1 MEVNCFLRK
10 SQKKYR
16 IILIKGSKVL
26 TEEENVQILSIQIFN
41 GVVKERE
48 ILINEDHL
56 LENVM
61 NIDDLIL
68 LATEKCKRHP
78 SILKIKE
85 KNKIQNQFRL
95 KHVTSKQ
102 VKRIIKDI
110 EHQKPT
116 QKGDIPVKVTKEN
129 ILIFIFSRLSQM
141 FNLYIDKGLF
151 PNELKQAI
159 ITPIY
164 KKR

>member
-116 QKGDIPVKVTKEN
+116 QKGDT
-129 ILIFIFSRLSQM
+129 Q
-141 FNLYIDKGLF
+141 
-151 PNELKQAI
+151 LKLLRK
-159 ITPIY
+159 TY
-164 KKR
+164 

>member
-16 IILIKGSKVL
+16 IVLMKGSKVL

>member
-1 MEVNCFLRK
+1 M
-10 SQKKYR
+10 S
-16 IILIKGSKVL
+16 
-26 TEEENVQILSIQIFN
+26 
-41 GVVKERE
+41 
-48 ILINEDHL
+48 
-56 LENVM
+56 
-61 NIDDLIL
+61 IDDLIL
-68 LATEKCKRHP
+68 LATEKCKRHT

-102 VKRIIKDI
+102 VKRIVKDI

-116 QKGDIPVKVTKEN
+116 QKGDVPVKVTKEN